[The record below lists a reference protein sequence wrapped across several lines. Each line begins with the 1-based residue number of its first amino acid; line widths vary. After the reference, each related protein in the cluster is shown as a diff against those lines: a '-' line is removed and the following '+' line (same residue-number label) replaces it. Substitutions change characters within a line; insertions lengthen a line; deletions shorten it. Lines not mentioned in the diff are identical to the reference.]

1 MFIICVTMQRG
12 PIVKLPNFISKK
24 TNWNFHRTLIH
35 VRNKNWKDLKQINH
49 FMYKSQQQSVQLYYN
64 ILNWT
69 HLLYTCKLSHK
80 WKSLVKNVT
89 SSIVFPQWR
98 RRLLEEHLLMTLIL
112 LELFLSIIFI
122 LIGYLKGEI
131 YFRGVGVGL
140 IIAWV
145 TSFIA
150 YLFKRLNN
158 KTMNN
163 EK

>member
-1 MFIICVTMQRG
+1 
-12 PIVKLPNFISKK
+12 
-24 TNWNFHRTLIH
+24 
-35 VRNKNWKDLKQINH
+35 
-49 FMYKSQQQSVQLYYN
+49 
-64 ILNWT
+64 
-69 HLLYTCKLSHK
+69 
-80 WKSLVKNVT
+80 VKNVT

-112 LELFLSIIFI
+112 LELFLSIVFI